1 MLNFKREKSL
11 VPKYLKKNNKNT
23 AQSSDSAALRKAK
36 KNIYWQAGLA
46 LVTIILT
53 IVIAFAMTSAW
64 YTNIVQTS
72 GLVFEAEAWG
82 FEGTINVDSDPI
94 VAGPGDDGVIHLEVE
109 NESESIITV
118 GVNISKARMA
128 EEMQQRLYF
137 YVDTQLTRNGET
149 MERVYLNNQEGYSY
163 TLFSNGKLTLTEEV
177 HNDALLK
184 WQWVY
189 DVLGYYVYGTEYKD
203 TEGNTYV
210 RIAEY
215 LRPIEYDYDE
225 ATTTFTTDENN
236 NLVMV
241 LQTVDGKTTA
251 DQFLVNLSKT
261 DGYEGTIDPTQKLGA
276 GFYPVDV
283 EVDADGNGCGV
294 YAYLCNYAEIELATK
309 TDTMLGQAA
318 AKGEEA
324 QKYETQ
330 LTISA
335 QKNKNNVINVTSL
348 AALNTA
354 IEMGEADVIQ
364 LSSNI
369 TIPSDESLVISK
381 KIMLDLNKYT
391 IISEN
396 ADTAIRVEEGGALT
410 MVNGKLDGTGAKTAN
425 GIYAIGAEAML
436 SNVDISGCSVGLY
449 VSDDSGTA
457 ALDSKVHLVSCTV
470 EASGYGIVVKGNGSK
485 SEHLTQVIV
494 ENCTITSDSVGIS
507 GNGSDSNCGTDIQII
522 KSKIKGN
529 PAKVTTGV
537 FHPQADSKL
546 TVYNSEVSGYTG
558 MIIKGGS
565 VSVVGSTVSGLGAKQ
580 APAFHNS
587 GSADTGDGIY
597 IETNYGYDISLKIDD
612 AEILD
617 ENGDKTTVT
626 SVISSPHGQSLRV
639 WEADAA
645 NVSVKI
651 FAGQFDEEQPAH
663 YIASGSVQNK
673 KGERLYEVT
682 KSSN

>member
-189 DVLGYYVYGTEYKD
+189 DVLGYYVYGTQYTD
-203 TEGNTYV
+203 SEGNTYV

-261 DGYEGTIDPTQKLGA
+261 DGYEGKIDPTQKLDA

-283 EVDADGNGCGV
+283 EVDADGNRCGV
-294 YAYLCNYAEIELATK
+294 YAYLCNYAEIELATQN
-309 TDTMLGQAA
+309 DTMLGQAA

-354 IEMGEADVIQ
+354 IKMGEADVIQ

-381 KIMLDLNKYT
+381 GEKIMLDLNGYT
-391 IISEN
+391 ITSEN
-396 ADTAIRVEEGGALT
+396 ADTAIQVKEGGSLT

-436 SNVDISGCSVGLY
+436 SKVDISGCSVGLY
-449 VSDDSGTA
+449 VADDSGTA

-494 ENCTITSDSVGIS
+494 EDCTITSDSVGIS

-565 VSVVGSTVSGLGAKQ
+565 VSVVGSTVSGLGARQ

-597 IETNYGYDISLKIDD
+597 IETNYGGDILLEISGGSIIKSADSDSLQVYKPDATNATIRIYDGTFGEAQPDEYID
-612 AEILD
+612 E
-617 ENGDKTTVT
+617 
-626 SVISSPHGQSLRV
+626 
-639 WEADAA
+639 
-645 NVSVKI
+645 
-651 FAGQFDEEQPAH
+651 
-663 YIASGSVQNK
+663 GSVQNGTTITK
-673 KGERLYEVT
+673 KG
-682 KSSN
+682 

>member
-118 GVNISKARMA
+118 GVNISKAIMA
-128 EEMQQRLYF
+128 KEMQQRLYF

-163 TLFSNGKLTLTEEV
+163 TLFSKGKLTLTEEV

-203 TEGNTYV
+203 TEGNTNV

-261 DGYEGTIDPTQKLGA
+261 DGYEGTIDPTQKLDA

-283 EVDADGNGCGV
+283 EVDADGNSCGV
-294 YAYLCNYAEIELATK
+294 YAYLCNYAEIELATQN
-309 TDTMLGQAA
+309 DTKLGQAA

-381 KIMLDLNKYT
+381 DEKIMLDLNEYT

-396 ADTAIRVEEGGALT
+396 ADTAILVEEGGSLT

-449 VSDDSGTA
+449 VSDDSGK

-494 ENCTITSDSVGIS
+494 EDCTITSDSVGIS

-522 KSKIKGN
+522 NSTITGSTITGN
-529 PAKVTTGV
+529 PEKVTTGV

-565 VSVVGSTVSGLGAKQ
+565 VSVVDSKVSGLGAKQ

-597 IETNYGYDISLKIDD
+597 IETNYGGDILLEISGGSIITSDNSDSLQVYKSDATNVTIRIYD
-612 AEILD
+612 
-617 ENGDKTTVT
+617 GT
-626 SVISSPHGQSLRV
+626 
-639 WEADAA
+639 
-645 NVSVKI
+645 
-651 FAGQFDEEQPAH
+651 FDEAQPDE
-663 YIASGSVQNK
+663 YIDEGSVQNGTTITK
-673 KGERLYEVT
+673 KG
-682 KSSN
+682 

>member
-163 TLFSNGKLTLTEEV
+163 TLFSKGKLTLTEEV

-189 DVLGYYVYGTEYKD
+189 DVLGYYVYGTQYTD
-203 TEGNTYV
+203 SEGNTYV

-261 DGYEGTIDPTQKLGA
+261 DGYEGTIDPKQKLGA

-294 YAYLCNYAEIELATK
+294 YAYLCNYAEIELATQN
-309 TDTMLGQAA
+309 DTKLGQAA

-381 KIMLDLNKYT
+381 KIMLDLNGYT
-391 IISEN
+391 ITSKN

-436 SNVDISGCSVGLY
+436 SNVDILGCSVGLY
-449 VSDDSGTA
+449 VSDDSGTE

-494 ENCTITSDSVGIS
+494 EDCTITSDSVGIS

-522 KSKIKGN
+522 NSTITGN
-529 PAKVTTGV
+529 PDKVTTGV

-546 TVYNSEVSGYTG
+546 TVYNSKVSGYTG

-597 IETNYGYDISLKIDD
+597 IETNYGGDILLEISGGSIITSANSYSLQVYKPDATNATIRIYD
-612 AEILD
+612 
-617 ENGDKTTVT
+617 GT
-626 SVISSPHGQSLRV
+626 
-639 WEADAA
+639 
-645 NVSVKI
+645 
-651 FAGQFDEEQPAH
+651 FDEAQPDE
-663 YIASGSVQNK
+663 YIDEGSVQNGKTITK
-673 KGERLYEVT
+673 KG
-682 KSSN
+682 

>member
-203 TEGNTYV
+203 TEGNTNV

-261 DGYEGTIDPTQKLGA
+261 DGYEGTIDPKQKLGA

-283 EVDADGNGCGV
+283 EVDADGNRCGV
-294 YAYLCNYAEIELATK
+294 YAYLCNCAEIELATQN
-309 TDTMLGQAA
+309 DTRLGQAA

-381 KIMLDLNKYT
+381 GEKIMLDLNKYT

-396 ADTAIRVEEGGALT
+396 ANTAILVEEGGSLT

-449 VSDDSGTA
+449 VADDRGR
-457 ALDSKVHLVSCTV
+457 ALDSKVHLVSCRV

-522 KSKIKGN
+522 KSTIRGK
-529 PAKVTTGV
+529 PDKVTTGV

-565 VSVVGSTVSGLGAKQ
+565 VSVVDSKVSGLGAKQ

-597 IETNYGYDISLKIDD
+597 IETNYGGDILLEISGGSIIKSADSDSLQVYEPAATNVTIRIYD
-612 AEILD
+612 
-617 ENGDKTTVT
+617 GT
-626 SVISSPHGQSLRV
+626 
-639 WEADAA
+639 
-645 NVSVKI
+645 
-651 FAGQFDEEQPAH
+651 FDEAQPDE
-663 YIASGSVQNK
+663 YIDEGSVQNGTTITK
-673 KGERLYEVT
+673 KG
-682 KSSN
+682 

>member
-203 TEGNTYV
+203 TEGNTNV

-294 YAYLCNYAEIELATK
+294 YAYLCNYAEIELATQN
-309 TDTMLGQAA
+309 DTMLGQAA

-369 TIPSDESLVISK
+369 TIPSDESLVISEGE
-381 KIMLDLNKYT
+381 KIMLDLNGYT
-391 IISEN
+391 ITSKN

-449 VSDDSGTA
+449 VADDRGR

-522 KSKIKGN
+522 NSTITGN
-529 PAKVTTGV
+529 PDKVTTGV

-597 IETNYGYDISLKIDD
+597 IETNYGGDILLEISGGSIIKSADSDSLQVYEPAATNVTIRIYD
-612 AEILD
+612 
-617 ENGDKTTVT
+617 GT
-626 SVISSPHGQSLRV
+626 
-639 WEADAA
+639 
-645 NVSVKI
+645 
-651 FAGQFDEEQPAH
+651 FDEAQPDE
-663 YIASGSVQNK
+663 YIDEGSVQNGTTITK
-673 KGERLYEVT
+673 KG
-682 KSSN
+682 

>member
-189 DVLGYYVYGTEYKD
+189 DVLGYYVYGTQYKD
-203 TEGNTYV
+203 TEGNTIV

-261 DGYEGTIDPTQKLGA
+261 DGYEGTIDPTQKLDA

-294 YAYLCNYAEIELATK
+294 YAYLCNYAEIELATQN
-309 TDTMLGQAA
+309 DTRLGQAA

-381 KIMLDLNKYT
+381 GEKIMLDLNKYT

-410 MVNGKLDGTGAKTAN
+410 MVNGTLDGTEAATAN

-436 SNVDISGCSVGLY
+436 SNVDILGCSVGLY
-449 VSDDSGTA
+449 VSDDSGK
-457 ALDSKVHLVSCTV
+457 ALDSKVHLVSCRV

-522 KSKIKGN
+522 KSTIRGK
-529 PAKVTTGV
+529 PDKVTTGV

-565 VSVVGSTVSGLGAKQ
+565 VSVVDSKVSGLGAKQ

-597 IETNYGYDISLKIDD
+597 IETNYGGDILLEISGGSIITSADSDSLQVYEPAATNVTIRIYD
-612 AEILD
+612 
-617 ENGDKTTVT
+617 GT
-626 SVISSPHGQSLRV
+626 
-639 WEADAA
+639 
-645 NVSVKI
+645 
-651 FAGQFDEEQPAH
+651 FDEAQPDE
-663 YIASGSVQNK
+663 YIDEGSVQNGTTITK
-673 KGERLYEVT
+673 KG
-682 KSSN
+682 

>member
-128 EEMQQRLYF
+128 EAMQQRLYF

-189 DVLGYYVYGTEYKD
+189 DVLGYYVYGTQYTD
-203 TEGNTYV
+203 SEGNTNV

-261 DGYEGTIDPTQKLGA
+261 DGYEGTIDPKQKLDA

-283 EVDADGNGCGV
+283 EVDADGNRCGV
-294 YAYLCNYAEIELATK
+294 YAYLCNYAEIELATQ

-381 KIMLDLNKYT
+381 GEKIMLDLNEYT
-391 IISEN
+391 ITSEN
-396 ADTAIRVEEGGALT
+396 ADTAILVEEGGSLT

-449 VSDDSGTA
+449 VADDSGTA

-522 KSKIKGN
+522 NSTITGN
-529 PAKVTTGV
+529 TEKVTSGV

-546 TVYNSEVSGYTG
+546 TVYNSTVSGYTG

-597 IETNYGYDISLKIDD
+597 IETNYGGDILLEISGGSIITSANSYSLQVYKPDATNVTIRIYDGTFDE
-612 AEILD
+612 AQLD
-617 ENGDKTTVT
+617 EY
-626 SVISSPHGQSLRV
+626 I
-639 WEADAA
+639 
-645 NVSVKI
+645 
-651 FAGQFDEEQPAH
+651 DE
-663 YIASGSVQNK
+663 GSVQNGTTITK
-673 KGERLYEVT
+673 KG
-682 KSSN
+682 

>member
-128 EEMQQRLYF
+128 KEMQQRLYF

-203 TEGNTYV
+203 TEGNTNV

-261 DGYEGTIDPTQKLGA
+261 DGYEGTIDPKQKLGA

-283 EVDADGNGCGV
+283 EVDADGNRCGV
-294 YAYLCNYAEIELATK
+294 YAYLCNYAEIELATQN
-309 TDTMLGQAA
+309 DTMLGQAA

-369 TIPSDESLVISK
+369 TIPSDESLVISNGE

-449 VSDDSGTA
+449 VADDRGR

-494 ENCTITSDSVGIS
+494 EDCTITSDSVGIS

-522 KSKIKGN
+522 NSTITGN
-529 PAKVTTGV
+529 PEKVTTGI

-565 VSVVGSTVSGLGAKQ
+565 VSVVGSTVSGLGARQ

-597 IETNYGYDISLKIDD
+597 IETNYGGDILLEISGGSIIKSADSDSLQVYEPAATNVTIRIYD
-612 AEILD
+612 
-617 ENGDKTTVT
+617 GT
-626 SVISSPHGQSLRV
+626 
-639 WEADAA
+639 
-645 NVSVKI
+645 
-651 FAGQFDEEQPAH
+651 FDEAQPDE
-663 YIASGSVQNK
+663 YIDEGSVQNGKTITK
-673 KGERLYEVT
+673 KG
-682 KSSN
+682 